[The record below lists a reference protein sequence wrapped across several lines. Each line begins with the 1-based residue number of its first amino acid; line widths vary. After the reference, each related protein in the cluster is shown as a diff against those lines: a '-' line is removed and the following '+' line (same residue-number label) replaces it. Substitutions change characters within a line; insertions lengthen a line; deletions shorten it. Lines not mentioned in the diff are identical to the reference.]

1 MKYGHDKIKSVR
13 ISLLFFLLCG
23 LFFSTPTLQA
33 QEKLLFCNTPER
45 IKTAGI
51 YSEAILEPGRTYT
64 IFYHYYNVSGGKDY
78 LNVRFRTAKD
88 TINNKNNKRPP
99 LSFRLR
105 QGTADPRRD
114 PCEAGRQAMARFM
127 SSPEGLY
134 NTPDGEAIFR
144 YRVGNRQTI
153 SGMLSVTPEERV
165 SVTVYFRHDK
175 WSIKGGQTVL
185 VDAPR
190 YEVEIP
196 LAYAAGMQEQKY
208 RIGLPEPDA
217 SQHYDGTYGVLY
229 AFKIAAPENSR
240 VRVFFT
246 PRGGKS
252 GVVGSL
258 NGELLSSDIIEA
270 GQTQFLC
277 ETTVGKD
284 GSMLITSPFGGV
296 FYPVELVFQ
305 LL

>member
-1 MKYGHDKIKSVR
+1 VR
-13 ISLLFFLLCG
+13 IFLLLSLLFCG
-23 LFFSTPTLQA
+23 LLFVTPTLQA

-45 IKTAGI
+45 IKTSGI
-51 YSEAILEPGRTYT
+51 YSEATLEPGRTYT
-64 IFYHYYNVSGGKDY
+64 IFYHYYNVSGGSDY
-78 LNVRFRTAKD
+78 LNMRFRTAKD
-88 TINNKNNKRPP
+88 VTSNKRAP
-99 LSFRLR
+99 LAFRLR

-134 NTPDGEAIFR
+134 STPDGEAIFR

-175 WSIKGGQTVL
+175 WMVKGGQTVL
-185 VDAPR
+185 IDAPR

-196 LAYAAGMQEQKY
+196 LSDAAGMQEQKY

-217 SQHYDGTYGVLY
+217 NQHYDGTYGVLY
-229 AFKIAAPENSR
+229 SFKLAAPENRR
-240 VRVFFT
+240 VRIFFT

-284 GSMLITSPFGGV
+284 GAMLITSPFGGV
-296 FYPVELVFQ
+296 FYPVELIFQ

>member
-1 MKYGHDKIKSVR
+1 VR
-13 ISLLFFLLCG
+13 LFLLFSLFLCG
-23 LFFSTPTLQA
+23 LFIATPTAHA

-64 IFYHYYNVSGGKDY
+64 IFYHYYNVSGGSDY
-78 LNVRFRTAKD
+78 LNMRFRTAKD
-88 TINNKNNKRPP
+88 ATGQVGVKRPP
-99 LSFRLR
+99 LSFLLR

-127 SSPEGLY
+127 SSPEGSY
-134 NTPDGEAIFR
+134 TAPDGEAIFR

-175 WSIKGGQTVL
+175 WTVKNGQTVL
-185 VDAPR
+185 IDAPR

-229 AFKIAAPENSR
+229 SFKIAAPENSR
-240 VRVFFT
+240 VRIFFT
-246 PRGGKS
+246 PRGGKA
-252 GVVGSL
+252 GMVGSL

-277 ETTVGKD
+277 ETTVSKD
-284 GSMLITSPFGGV
+284 GTMFITSPFGGV